1 MISTVTIIVDG
12 KSVEAPAGISLGA
25 LLHERNGKVLRH
37 TPGSG
42 SGRGLFCGMGVC
54 FDCLVTV
61 DGHPDRRACMTV
73 VREGMIVELPA

>member
-1 MISTVTIIVDG
+1 MISTVTIVVDG
-12 KSVEAPAGISLGA
+12 KTVEAPAGISLGA

-37 TPGSG
+37 TSRTV

-61 DGHPDRRACMTV
+61 DGRINQRACMTTV
-73 VREGMIVELPA
+73 HEGMIVELPL